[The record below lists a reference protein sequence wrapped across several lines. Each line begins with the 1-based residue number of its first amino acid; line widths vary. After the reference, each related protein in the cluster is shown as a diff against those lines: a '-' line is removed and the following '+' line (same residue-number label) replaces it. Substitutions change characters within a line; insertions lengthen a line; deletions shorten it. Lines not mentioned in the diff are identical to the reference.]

1 MSAVQI
7 LDWRWFAAMLALA
20 VSCPSWAQQS
30 TATADPP
37 RVAAATLKRTRI
49 VAPAMPQV
57 ARDNGLS
64 GFVELNFTIQ
74 PDGSVTDVQVVN
86 AEPLGLFEAS
96 AIKALSQWRYE
107 PVLLN
112 GEPVAKL
119 AMIRMKF
126 AQEPPIGPVPATAEP
141 AFKQAQPK

>member
-7 LDWRWFAAMLALA
+7 RDWRWFAAMLALA
-20 VSCPSWAQQS
+20 VWCPSWAQQP
-30 TATADPP
+30 TVAADPP
-37 RVAAATLKRTRI
+37 RVAATMLKRTRI

-96 AIKALSQWRYE
+96 AIRALSQWRYE

-126 AQEPPIGPVPATAEP
+126 TQDTPVERSPANGEPP
-141 AFKQAQPK
+141 FKQAQPK

>member
-1 MSAVQI
+1 MSTVQI
-7 LDWRWFAAMLALA
+7 RDWRWFAALLALA
-20 VSCPSWAQQS
+20 VSCPSWAQQPE
-30 TATADPP
+30 TTADLP
-37 RVAAATLKRTRI
+37 RVAGTTLKRTKI
-49 VAPAMPQV
+49 VAPAFPQV

-74 PDGSVTDVQVVN
+74 PDGSVTDVEVVN
-86 AEPLGLFEAS
+86 AEPLGLFDAS

-107 PVLLN
+107 PVLLK

-126 AQEPPIGPVPATAEP
+126 AQDTPVERLPANREPP
-141 AFKQAQPK
+141 FKQAQPK